1 MGFLSSIQK
10 YHSADER
17 PNENN
22 TAEFGTPAR
31 TLFTELD
38 PGDLH
43 QKTEVLY
50 LYYYWLETPNRIYAL
65 QLKEGDIY
73 EEQT

>member
-43 QKTEVLY
+43 QKTEVL
-50 LYYYWLETPNRIYAL
+50 
-65 QLKEGDIY
+65 
-73 EEQT
+73 

>member
-43 QKTEVLY
+43 QKTEVTG
-50 LYYYWLETPNRIYAL
+50 WTACAGNARI
-65 QLKEGDIY
+65 
-73 EEQT
+73 